1 MAIEYQG
8 KKVTPKTF
16 AKHKIS
22 DHLMKVFDESRF
34 KENKRHVPEKYM
46 GPEFDT
52 FTMKQQEDI
61 TNQVSLFEDRIHK
74 LLGVKFI
81 EIHSRSNFK
90 KAI

>member
-22 DHLMKVFDESRF
+22 DHLMKVFDD
-34 KENKRHVPEKYM
+34 PEKYM